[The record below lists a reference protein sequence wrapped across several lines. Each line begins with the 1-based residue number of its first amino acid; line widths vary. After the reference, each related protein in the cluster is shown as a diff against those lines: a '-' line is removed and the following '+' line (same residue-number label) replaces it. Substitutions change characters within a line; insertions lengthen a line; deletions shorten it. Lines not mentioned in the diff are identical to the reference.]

1 MSDKLSWRDIFINRL
16 IECDFSADE
25 SQMIYLV
32 EMEARTFFDY
42 DGIIPS
48 SLMLQNIEQDGREIK
63 YFWESN
69 SAEAQCPYC
78 EMLSTR
84 PSNDYYTI

>member
-1 MSDKLSWRDIFINRL
+1 
-16 IECDFSADE
+16 
-25 SQMIYLV
+25 
-32 EMEARTFFDY
+32 
-42 DGIIPS
+42 
-48 SLMLQNIEQDGREIK
+48 MLQNIEQDGREIK